1 MKTWIAS
8 LALVAASLAAHA
20 ATAPVKAENAWARAS
35 VQGQDSS
42 GAFVTLVASEPVTLT
57 GVSTPAA
64 GIAELHEM
72 KMEGNVMRMRAAETL
87 PVAPGKPLELRPGGF
102 HIMLMDLKGP
112 LMAGTKIPLT
122 LSFKDAKGQASELKL
137 AVPVSVLPPK
147 P

>member
-8 LALVAASLAAHA
+8 LALVAATLAAHA
-20 ATAPVKAENAWARAS
+20 ATAPVKADNAWARAS

-42 GAFVTLVASEPVTLT
+42 GAFVTLTATEPLTLT
-57 GVSTPAA
+57 SVSTPAA

-72 KMEGNVMRMRAAETL
+72 KMEGSVMRMRAADTL
-87 PVAPGKPLELRPGGF
+87 PLVPGKPLELKPGGF

-112 LMAGTKIPLT
+112 LKPGTKIPLT
-122 LSFKDAKGQASELKL
+122 LTFKDAKGQASELKL
-137 AVPVSVLPPK
+137 SVPVSVLAPK

>member
-1 MKTWIAS
+1 MKTWIAT
-8 LALVAASLAAHA
+8 LALAAASIAAHA

-42 GAFVTLVASEPVTLT
+42 GAFVTLVANEPVTLT

-72 KMEGNVMRMRAAETL
+72 KMDGGVMRMRAAETL
-87 PVAPGKPLELRPGGF
+87 PVAPGKPLELKPGGF
-102 HIMLMDLKGP
+102 HIMLMDLKAP
-112 LMAGTKIPLT
+112 LKPGTRIPLT

-137 AVPVSVLPPK
+137 SVPVSVLPPK